1 MSLDALKT
9 LVERNFEANV
19 QLWRR
24 AGNLLRSARDVS
36 SQPRPRQAEFR
47 ALGRDLVQLNID
59 YYTRVS
65 DQAVQYLNALV
76 DIAEEA
82 LGPARQSGGALQ
94 PPKGAEIRVSG
105 RIGQTVTAPFQLEN
119 PNPQPVNVSFEV
131 ADFVDASGKAVGQGA
146 VSMEPAALTL
156 DANCAPRIV
165 QAHINVTEAFRAG
178 QMYTCVIKVVGFPMQ
193 IRLTLAVLAG
203 ASGDP
208 HS

>member
-1 MSLDALKT
+1 MSLDALKA

-24 AGNLLRSARDVS
+24 AGNLLRSARDMS
-36 SQPRPRQAEFR
+36 SQPQPRQAEFR
-47 ALGRDLVQLNID
+47 AIGRDLVQLNID

-82 LGPARQSGGALQ
+82 LGPAGQSGGV
-94 PPKGAEIRVSG
+94 PPKGAEIRVTG

-119 PNPQPVNVSFEV
+119 PNPQAVDVSFEV
-131 ADFVDASGKAVGQGA
+131 GDFVDASGKSVGQG
-146 VSMEPAALTL
+146 VVTMEPEALTL
-156 DANCAPRIV
+156 DANSAPRIV
-165 QAHINVTEAFRAG
+165 QTHIKVTESFQPG
-178 QMYTCVIKVVGFPMQ
+178 QLYACVIKVVGFPMQ

-203 ASGDP
+203 GSGDP
-208 HS
+208 QR